1 MLTMPLKLFFI
12 VIRNYT
18 QISSH
23 AINFWLEKKLLV
35 ITDFQ
40 TIGNIDPS
48 SGQRVFLEVLVN
60 LENKVGLTIN

>member
-40 TIGNIDPS
+40 NIGNTDPS
-48 SGQRVFLEVLVN
+48 SGQRVFLKVLVN